1 MGFIKEKLGS
11 LKPKKSLGKIKD
23 SAEEKLEKA
32 KDLVEEKIDQIRNK
46 GDGEKTEDD
55 SVEEKKAE

>member
-23 SAEEKLEKA
+23 TAEEKLEKA
-32 KDLVEEKIDQIRNK
+32 KDLVEEKIDQIRSK
-46 GDGEKTEDD
+46 GDAEKTEDTTAE
-55 SVEEKKAE
+55 EEKTE